1 MSFRFESL
9 CIDVHAPNSD
19 IHESML
25 TQLKEKV
32 LSFTHNMKDIVKAHV
47 FLREDNPTTTENRIC
62 EIKLTLYGDVLFVH
76 RRAAS
81 FELAAEQAVCDL
93 EKQVAEQVKLQ
104 HDLPDDINSSVRV

>member
-9 CIDVHAPNSD
+9 CIDVHAPNSEV
-19 IHESML
+19 HESML
-25 TQLKEKV
+25 KQLKERV

-47 FLREDNPTTTENRIC
+47 FLREDNPSSPENRVC
-62 EIKLTLYGDVLFVH
+62 EIKLTLFGDVLFVH

-81 FELAAEQAVCDL
+81 FELAAQQAVSDL
-93 EKQVAEQVKLQ
+93 EKQVAEQIKQQ